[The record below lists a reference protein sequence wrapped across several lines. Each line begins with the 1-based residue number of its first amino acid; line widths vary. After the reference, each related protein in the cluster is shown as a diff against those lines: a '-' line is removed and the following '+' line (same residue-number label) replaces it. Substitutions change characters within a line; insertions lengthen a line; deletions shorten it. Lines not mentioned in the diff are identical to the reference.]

1 VLPPTDYEDAIRG
14 VVPLLAS
21 TNAHVPIRAVITI
34 SSIADCEEHRA
45 AAVNANTVP
54 LLVDTLWSGR
64 TLDHLVLR
72 SAVAAVRWITQDLE
86 PARRVARDDAA
97 VRALIR
103 LLAAQ
108 DVSVLVDAAYVL
120 KHVVVLAGSSTGVVR
135 EAVPAL
141 EATLRRFRCSGH
153 VVSVVRDVL
162 AGLWQPEESGM
173 MI

>member
-1 VLPPTDYEDAIRG
+1 
-14 VVPLLAS
+14 
-21 TNAHVPIRAVITI
+21 
-34 SSIADCEEHRA
+34 
-45 AAVNANTVP
+45 VNANAVP
-54 LLVDTLWSGR
+54 LLVDLLGSIGIDTPWSGR

-72 SAVAAVRWITQDLE
+72 STVAAVRWITQDPE

-108 DVSVLVDAAYVL
+108 DVSVVVDTAYVL

-135 EAVPAL
+135 EAVSAL
-141 EATLRRFRCSGH
+141 EVTLRRFRYSGH
-153 VVSVVRDVL
+153 VASVVRD
-162 AGLWQPEESGM
+162 APASSWQPEESDM